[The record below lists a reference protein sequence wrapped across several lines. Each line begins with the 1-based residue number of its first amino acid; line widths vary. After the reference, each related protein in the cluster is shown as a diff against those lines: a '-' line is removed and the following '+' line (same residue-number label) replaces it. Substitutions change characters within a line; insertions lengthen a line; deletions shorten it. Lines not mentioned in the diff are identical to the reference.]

1 MRYTIREWIYS
12 ESIILD
18 SNYSALK
25 VPSVLQRD
33 GWVRNLW
40 CFEGFRFLVS
50 GKEDRR
56 QADKHRALLVH
67 SVQRGSWLLRI
78 LFNQIWHGGF
88 NLGEGERGCWGMLD
102 LCHVKSVHG
111 AGGCGWA
118 RETEGCDCK
127 TLTVTSS
134 TKLGHG
140 PLSSLFFSHVF
151 SALGNLKHHTTS

>member
-88 NLGEGERGCWGMLD
+88 NLGEGGCWGL
-102 LCHVKSVHG
+102 
-111 AGGCGWA
+111 
-118 RETEGCDCK
+118 
-127 TLTVTSS
+127 
-134 TKLGHG
+134 LGHVG
-140 PLSSLFFSHVF
+140 LMSCKKCSWSRGLWLSKRNRRVWLQNTHGDIIHQARPWPAFFSPSRMSSRHWE
-151 SALGNLKHHTTS
+151 T